1 MTKNW
6 VHCWTPSK
14 KAEPTLKYFPNGSLH
29 PPFWWILWPSRP
41 LKSFFEEKILRMTIQ
56 SFLDSSEKY
65 SNFQKKWYF
74 GGQKVL
80 IFCIFRNFFKKCK
93 KPKIGL
99 FCIFSKILDFQKNI
113 FLSEK
118 SSIFPYV
125 LPLKKFRP
133 KFFSIFFDPFK
144 VLNKKLDLIFSLF
157 FLWKIFIFLAK
168 FFFSKKP
175 FFPMFSL

>member
-1 MTKNW
+1 MTFKHSQSVDIGVCGIENTFYTTLSFFTGYHHDKNW

-29 PPFWWILWPSRP
+29 PPFWWILRPSRP

-80 IFCIFRNFFKKCK
+80 IFGIFRNFFKKCK

-99 FCIFSKILDFQKNI
+99 FCISSKFLDFQ
-113 FLSEK
+113 
-118 SSIFPYV
+118 
-125 LPLKKFRP
+125 
-133 KFFSIFFDPFK
+133 
-144 VLNKKLDLIFSLF
+144 
-157 FLWKIFIFLAK
+157 
-168 FFFSKKP
+168 
-175 FFPMFSL
+175 